1 MAFVKDFEGRKQKF
15 SHRHLTKNTLGGF
28 CSRKDILLGKLTTR
42 IKPSSWKRRVNLTAS
57 LSCIDEIAD

>member
-15 SHRHLTKNTLGGF
+15 SHRHLNKNNLGGF
-28 CSRKDILLGKLTTR
+28 CSRKSVLLGKLTTR
-42 IKPSSWKRRVNLTAS
+42 IKLSSWKRRVNLTAS